1 MRSPFIYF
9 FAALAVLAG
18 PAAAEQLPLSE
29 VSHIHGVGFDPATPS
44 SILLATHYGIY
55 RATAD
60 GMAETVSLNAD
71 DYMGFTPDPG
81 DPGRLLASGHPGQG
95 GNLGVIVSADGGA
108 TWSKLADGVSGPVD
122 FHAMTISRADPKVI
136 YGLYGGIQVSRDGG
150 LSWALAGPGPQEV
163 IDLAASP
170 SEPGTALAGT
180 TAGLMQSTDFGAT
193 WALVGPQGVAAT
205 MVEATGD
212 SSLYVF
218 LVGAGLFHRP
228 AGGDWVELASDFDE
242 RYLLHL
248 AADPTNPVHL
258 VATTQESALVES
270 LDGGKT
276 WKAFGK

>member
-1 MRSPFIYF
+1 MRAPFVSML
-9 FAALAVLAG
+9 AALAILTG
-18 PAAAEQLPLSE
+18 PAAAEQVPLSE
-29 VSHIHGVGFDPATPS
+29 VSHIHGVGFDPAVPGAV
-44 SILLATHYGIY
+44 LLATHYGVY

-71 DYMGFTPDPG
+71 DYMGFTPDP
-81 DPGRLLASGHPGQG
+81 DDAGRLLASGHPGQG
-95 GNLGVIVSADGGA
+95 GNLGVIASTDGGV

-122 FHAMTISRADPKVI
+122 FHSMTISRADPKVL

-150 LSWALAGPGPQEV
+150 LSWTLAGPGPQQV

-170 SEPGTALAGT
+170 REPGTVLAGT
-180 TAGLMQSTDFGAT
+180 ASGLMQSTDFGAN
-193 WALVGPQGVAAT
+193 WALAGPQGVAAT

-212 SSLYVF
+212 GSLYVF
-218 LVGAGLFHRP
+218 FVGAGLFHRP
-228 AGGDWVELASDFDE
+228 AGGDWAELAPDFGE

-248 AADPTNPVHL
+248 AADPTNPTHL

-276 WKAFGK
+276 WEAFGK